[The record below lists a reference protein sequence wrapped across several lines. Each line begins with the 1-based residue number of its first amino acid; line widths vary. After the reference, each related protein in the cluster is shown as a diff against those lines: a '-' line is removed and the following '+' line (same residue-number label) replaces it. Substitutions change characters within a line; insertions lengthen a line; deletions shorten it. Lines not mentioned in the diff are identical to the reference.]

1 MTTRYLSEA
10 EIRKIRKSMARTKG
24 AAHLPPDASALDRAK
39 YDLCQE
45 FVIFMR
51 KKGISQR
58 KLAEMLGIP
67 ESRISEIVHYRINKL
82 TLDRLVRYMETLRPN
97 LVLRAV

>member
-1 MTTRYLSEA
+1 MTTRYLSEDEIK
-10 EIRKIRKSMARTKG
+10 EIRKSTSRMKG
-24 AAHLPPDASALDRAK
+24 TAHLPPDASALDRAK

-51 KKGISQR
+51 KKCISQR
-58 KLAEMLGIP
+58 KLAEMLGVP

-97 LVLRAV
+97 LVLKAV

>member
-10 EIRKIRKSMARTKG
+10 KIKEIRKSTARTKG
-24 AAHLPPDASALDRAK
+24 TTHLPPDASALDHAK

-45 FVIFMR
+45 FLIFMR

-58 KLAEMLGIP
+58 KLAEILNIP
-67 ESRISEIVHYRINKL
+67 KSRISEIVHYRINKL

-97 LVLRAV
+97 LVLKAV